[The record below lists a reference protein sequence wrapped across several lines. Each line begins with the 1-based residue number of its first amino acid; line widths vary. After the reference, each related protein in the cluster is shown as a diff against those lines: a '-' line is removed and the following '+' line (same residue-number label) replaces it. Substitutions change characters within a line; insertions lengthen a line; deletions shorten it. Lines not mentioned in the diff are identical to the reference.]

1 MFGFPGGYGYPG
13 LGMGQSI
20 PPHPPSAIP
29 PHPAV
34 SSVTGGTSGQLR
46 NGAGQPLH
54 SPQGHLAGGQ
64 SGQTTG
70 TAAQGNNQGYTTHN
84 QEFNN
89 QVEYF
94 YSLSELIPM
103 HFSEKL
109 FIYWQVE
116 QEK

>member
-1 MFGFPGGYGYPG
+1 MFGFPGGYAYPG

-20 PPHPPSAIP
+20 PPHPPSAVP

-64 SGQTTG
+64 AGQTTG

-84 QEFNN
+84 QDFNN
-89 QVEYF
+89 QV
-94 YSLSELIPM
+94 
-103 HFSEKL
+103 
-109 FIYWQVE
+109 IYIIFLN
-116 QEK
+116 